1 MFKVA
6 LRGLAARK
14 LRTVLTA
21 FAVVLGVALIS
32 GTYILTDTIGHSF
45 DQVFG
50 QAYKGV
56 DVSVTPKKTF
66 GDNTAPE
73 LSDALL
79 TQVQR
84 VPGVEDAA
92 GSVFDDAAIFFRGK
106 RTSKGGPQFVTA
118 VKAKRFDPFQYV
130 EGHAPAAPG
139 EAVIDRHTSQEKHI
153 KIGSTITIVGQGPE
167 RPFKVV
173 GIGKYGNLDSIA
185 GSSVAVLTLPDA
197 QRVLG
202 KVGRFDSIDVATSA
216 GVKPEEVVPRI
227 QAVVGPN
234 VTVRTGTEE
243 ANQQSRD
250 IKDQLGFFTTFLL
263 VFAGVALL
271 VGGFMIFNTFSITVA
286 QRIREFAILRTL
298 GATRRQVLRSVT
310 LEAFV
315 VGLGASIVGFLL
327 GFALA
332 PGLKGL
338 FSLLGAD
345 LPTTNTVLKGR
356 TVIVSLLVGTIIT
369 VLSSLSPALRAT
381 RVAPVEALREGAV
394 LPRGRGAR
402 FRTPVAA
409 LLTVLG
415 VALMSL
421 TLFGSAAF
429 ALLGLGA
436 IFVFIG
442 VGLLSRHVVK
452 PLASLIGRPLERLRG
467 VTGQL
472 ARENSVRNPT
482 RTASTAAALMI
493 GVALVSFV
501 TIFAAGIKH
510 TVNDAVDNS
519 LHGSLV
525 YQNSNQDGESGVPA
539 AAAQD
544 IRQIPGV
551 RAVSTQQF
559 ADSKVAGIGG
569 TQFATG
575 IDPQTFGDLY
585 TVDWIEGSP
594 DTIRNLGVTDTVIS
608 KKFRDDHDLKVGQK
622 LDVTTPTGREVE
634 YTIRGVYRDDGGLL
648 GRFAVPTRSMRSDWN
663 IRQDQFAMISTTP
676 GANVPAIQKR
686 IDALF
691 KQKYPVAE
699 SFTKSEFKDNQA
711 GQVNQVLALFY
722 VLLGLSVIVSL
733 FGIVNTLALSIHER
747 TRELGLLRAIG
758 ASRRQIKRLV
768 RYESVITALI
778 GATVGVVLGVFFAA
792 IITQALK
799 DEGLAFALPIGSLI
813 VLVVLAGLAGVL
825 AAISP
830 ARRASRLDVL
840 EALAYE

>member
-1 MFKVA
+1 
-6 LRGLAARK
+6 
-14 LRTVLTA
+14 
-21 FAVVLGVALIS
+21 
-32 GTYILTDTIGHSF
+32 
-45 DQVFG
+45 
-50 QAYKGV
+50 
-56 DVSVTPKKTF
+56 
-66 GDNTAPE
+66 
-73 LSDALL
+73 
-79 TQVQR
+79 
-84 VPGVEDAA
+84 
-92 GSVFDDAAIFFRGK
+92 
-106 RTSKGGPQFVTA
+106 
-118 VKAKRFDPFQYV
+118 
-130 EGHAPAAPG
+130 
-139 EAVIDRHTSQEKHI
+139 
-153 KIGSTITIVGQGPE
+153 
-167 RPFKVV
+167 
-173 GIGKYGNLDSIA
+173 
-185 GSSVAVLTLPDA
+185 
-197 QRVLG
+197 
-202 KVGRFDSIDVATSA
+202 
-216 GVKPEEVVPRI
+216 
-227 QAVVGPN
+227 

-243 ANQQSRD
+243 ASQQSRD
-250 IKDQLGFFTTFLL
+250 VKDQLSFFTTFLL

-286 QRIREFAILRTL
+286 QRVREFAILRTL

-310 LEAFV
+310 LEAFA
-315 VGLGASIVGFLL
+315 VGLGASLVGFAL

-345 LPTTNTVLKGR
+345 LPTTGTVLKSR

-402 FRTPVAA
+402 LRTPIAA
-409 LLTVLG
+409 VTTVLG
-415 VALMSL
+415 VALMSI
-421 TLFGSAAF
+421 TLFGSGAF

-436 IFVFIG
+436 VLVFIG
-442 VGLLSRHVVK
+442 IGLLSRHAVR
-452 PLASLIGRPLERLRG
+452 PLASAIGRPLQRARG
-467 VTGQL
+467 VTAQL
-472 ARENSVRNPT
+472 ARENSMRNPG

-501 TIFAAGIKH
+501 TIFAAGIKQ

-519 LHGSLV
+519 LHGTLV
-525 YQNSNQDGESGVPA
+525 YQNSNQDGTSGVPVA
-539 AAAQD
+539 AARE
-544 IRQIPGV
+544 IERIPAV
-551 RAVSTQQF
+551 RSVSTQQF
-559 ADSKVAGIGG
+559 ADAKVKGMSG

-575 IDPQTFGDLY
+575 IDPQTFAGLY

-594 DTIRNLGVTDTVIS
+594 ATIRSLGVTDTVIS
-608 KKFRDDHDLKVGQK
+608 KKFRDDHNLSVGDRI
-622 LDVTTPTGREVE
+622 LVTTPAGRKVE

-648 GRFAVPTRSMRSDWN
+648 GRFAVPTRSMRVAWN
-663 IRQDQFAMISTTP
+663 VRDDQFAMIATAP
-676 GANVPAIQKR
+676 GANVTAVKR
-686 IDALF
+686 QIDRLF
-691 KQKYPVAE
+691 KTQFPVAE
-699 SFTKSEFKDNQA
+699 SFTKKEFKDNQA

-758 ASRRQIKRLV
+758 ASRRQIRRLV

-778 GATVGVVLGVFFAA
+778 GAVLGVVLGVFFAA

-799 DEGLAFALPIGSLI
+799 DEGLAFALPIGSLV